1 MSGAKKFLA
10 FDIGGTKIAHALTD
24 SRGCLLEEPQRNATP
39 RDNDEIFRLLQEIVR
54 RYEAEIDGVAIA
66 TAGEADFGGLSRRWE
81 ICPKAIWIRFL
92 KSLHL
97 NRYMLRMMPMR
108 HYGAN
113 IAAVRQKAAET

>member
-1 MSGAKKFLA
+1 MA

-24 SRGCLLEEPQRNATP
+24 SCGCLLEEPQRDATP

-66 TAGEADFGGLSRRWE
+66 TAGEADLDNRR
-81 ICPKAIWIRFL
+81 IISSVGNMPKGYMDTVL